1 LGERRGDCASR
12 RPGDCNA
19 RRFPE
24 PKTVSAVATPEPE
37 TPSDVPGDGTR
48 TLGASSSD
56 TTRIVSCCFSVDF
69 LSRPPGLCGL
79 VPVGDNSRRRRSN
92 KLDWDPGGVSS
103 NERVATAAVA
113 EACAVATDTA
123 PLPSCAGDRVP
134 CGVCGETCG
143 VRCPVSLNEPSV
155 PSFTEAGGPNFD
167 DGDDDLNETLQESAL
182 VCKNGLGAGAAAVR
196 ASLAAKMITP
206 SPFERRRRAELAG
219 DADITPHR
227 RDARDCDWQN
237 KLDSILRLGKPRVL
251 LAIFFYTGRLQLP
264 WRALVAAR

>member
-1 LGERRGDCASR
+1 
-12 RPGDCNA
+12 
-19 RRFPE
+19 
-24 PKTVSAVATPEPE
+24 
-37 TPSDVPGDGTR
+37 
-48 TLGASSSD
+48 
-56 TTRIVSCCFSVDF
+56 
-69 LSRPPGLCGL
+69 
-79 VPVGDNSRRRRSN
+79 
-92 KLDWDPGGVSS
+92 
-103 NERVATAAVA
+103 
-113 EACAVATDTA
+113 
-123 PLPSCAGDRVP
+123 
-134 CGVCGETCG
+134 
-143 VRCPVSLNEPSV
+143 LNEPSV